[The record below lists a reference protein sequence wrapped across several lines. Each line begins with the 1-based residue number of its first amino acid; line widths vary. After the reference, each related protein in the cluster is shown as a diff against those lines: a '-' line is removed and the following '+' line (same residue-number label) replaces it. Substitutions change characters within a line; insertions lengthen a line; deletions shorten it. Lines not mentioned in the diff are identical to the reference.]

1 MKDNLTQTK
10 TSKAMENTLIN
21 QDFERSIKR
30 LRQILPKLAFG
41 LLIGTYLISA
51 IIMGFFHAKNAPEL
65 GFKIAAF
72 CVPLVIQAGRGTLVF
87 FFQLNPSKKRRKF
100 SFGILAATLLLILSM
115 VEAFLVMYP
124 YGLSWTVSVLT
135 LMIIGWL
142 IEVMI
147 LEEISFATKLEL
159 SQSQSELERLVQC
172 YGSLENVEAILRA
185 SKTSPPPNNE
195 KEEPKEEG
203 EKEPIFSDDSFYG
216 IKIDRNNPMLT
227 HNVLR
232 LKNRFQE
239 RYDDSIK
246 KAEARKKEGKAP
258 HQAIERSIKEN
269 KERLNRADFILNTL
283 LKQTA

>member
-1 MKDNLTQTK
+1 
-10 TSKAMENTLIN
+10 MESTLIN

-41 LLIGTYLISA
+41 LLIGTYLTSA
-51 IIMGFFHAKNAPEL
+51 VIMGLFHSQNAPNF

-72 CVPLVIQAGRGTLVF
+72 LVPLAIQAGRGTLVF
-87 FFQLNPSKKRRKF
+87 FFQLNPLRIQSRF
-100 SFGILAATLLLILSM
+100 SFGIVAATLLLVLSM

-124 YGLSWTVSVLT
+124 YGLCWTVSVLT

-147 LEEISFATKLEL
+147 LQEITFATKLEL
-159 SQSQSELERLVQC
+159 FQNQQEW
-172 YGSLENVEAILRA
+172 
-185 SKTSPPPNNE
+185 E
-195 KEEPKEEG
+195 KLMK
-203 EKEPIFSDDSFYG
+203 FYG
-216 IKIDRNNPMLT
+216 AVKEVENIKDQPKLEIKPAVENKKELSKDQLLNSDTFYGVKIDRSNPMLS
-227 HNVLR
+227 HNLLR

-246 KAEARKKEGKAP
+246 KAEARKKQGKAP
-258 HQAIERSIKEN
+258 HQTIEKSIQDN
-269 KERLNRADFILNTL
+269 QERLRRVDFIINTL

>member
-1 MKDNLTQTK
+1 
-10 TSKAMENTLIN
+10 MESTLIN

-41 LLIGTYLISA
+41 LLIGTYLTSA
-51 IIMGFFHAKNAPEL
+51 IIMGLFHAQNAPGL

-72 CVPLVIQAGRGTLVF
+72 LVPLAIQAGRGTLVF
-87 FFQLNPSKKRRKF
+87 FFQLNPLRIQSRF
-100 SFGILAATLLLILSM
+100 SFGILAATVLLLLSM
-115 VEAFLVMYP
+115 VEASLVMYP

-147 LEEISFATKLEL
+147 LQEITFATKLEL
-159 SQSQSELERLVQC
+159 FQNQQEWEKLNKFYNAVNEFEITATKPKTQLKI
-172 YGSLENVEAILRA
+172 EANPVE
-185 SKTSPPPNNE
+185 PE
-195 KEEPKEEG
+195 KLGQGKED
-203 EKEPIFSDDSFYG
+203 KEPEFSNDTFYG
-216 IKIDRNNPMLT
+216 VKIDRSNPMLS
-227 HNVLR
+227 HNLLR

-246 KAEARKKEGKAP
+246 KADARKKQGKAP
-258 HQAIERSIKEN
+258 HQTTEKSIQDN
-269 KERLNRADFILNTL
+269 QERLKRVDFILNTL

>member
-1 MKDNLTQTK
+1 
-10 TSKAMENTLIN
+10 MESTLIN

-41 LLIGTYLISA
+41 LLIGTYLTSA
-51 IIMGFFHAKNAPEL
+51 IIMGLFHAQNAPGL

-72 CVPLVIQAGRGTLVF
+72 LVPLAIQAGRGTLVF
-87 FFQLNPSKKRRKF
+87 FFQLNPLRIQSRF
-100 SFGILAATLLLILSM
+100 SFGILAATVLLLLSM
-115 VEAFLVMYP
+115 VEASLVMYP

-147 LEEISFATKLEL
+147 LQEITFATKLEL
-159 SQSQSELERLVQC
+159 FQNQQEWEKLTKFYCAVNEFEVTATKPKTQLKI
-172 YGSLENVEAILRA
+172 EA
-185 SKTSPPPNNE
+185 KPFEPE
-195 KEEPKEEG
+195 KAGQGKED
-203 EKEPIFSDDSFYG
+203 KEPEFSNDTFYG
-216 IKIDRNNPMLT
+216 VKIDRSNPMLS
-227 HNVLR
+227 HNLLR

-246 KAEARKKEGKAP
+246 KAEARKKQGKAP
-258 HQAIERSIKEN
+258 HQTTEKSIQDN
-269 KERLNRADFILNTL
+269 QERLKRVDFILNTL

>member
-1 MKDNLTQTK
+1 
-10 TSKAMENTLIN
+10 MESTLIN

-41 LLIGTYLISA
+41 LLIGTYLTSA
-51 IIMGFFHAKNAPEL
+51 IIMGLFHAQNAPGL

-72 CVPLVIQAGRGTLVF
+72 LVPLAIQAGRGTLVF
-87 FFQLNPSKKRRKF
+87 FFQLNPLRIQSRF
-100 SFGILAATLLLILSM
+100 SFGILAATVLLLLSM
-115 VEAFLVMYP
+115 VEASLVMYP

-147 LEEISFATKLEL
+147 LQEITFATKLEL
-159 SQSQSELERLVQC
+159 FQNQQEWEKLNKFYSAVNEFEITATKPKTQLKIEA
-172 YGSLENVEAILRA
+172 NPVE
-185 SKTSPPPNNE
+185 PE
-195 KEEPKEEG
+195 KLGQGKED
-203 EKEPIFSDDSFYG
+203 KEPEFSNDTFYG
-216 IKIDRNNPMLT
+216 VKIDRSNPMLS
-227 HNVLR
+227 HNLLR

-246 KAEARKKEGKAP
+246 KADARKKQGKAP
-258 HQAIERSIKEN
+258 HQTTEKSIQDN
-269 KERLNRADFILNTL
+269 QERLKRVDFILNTL

>member
-1 MKDNLTQTK
+1 
-10 TSKAMENTLIN
+10 MESTLIN

-41 LLIGTYLISA
+41 LLIGTYLTSA
-51 IIMGFFHAKNAPEL
+51 IIMGLFHAQNAPGL

-72 CVPLVIQAGRGTLVF
+72 LVPLAIQAGRGTLVF
-87 FFQLNPSKKRRKF
+87 FFQLNPLRIQSRF
-100 SFGILAATLLLILSM
+100 SFGILAATVLLLLSM
-115 VEAFLVMYP
+115 VEASLVMYP

-147 LEEISFATKLEL
+147 LQEITFATKLEL
-159 SQSQSELERLVQC
+159 FQNQQEWEKLNKFYSAVNEFEVT
-172 YGSLENVEAILRA
+172 ATKP
-185 SKTSPPPNNE
+185 KTQLKIEVKPDE
-195 KEEPKEEG
+195 HDKVGQGKED
-203 EKEPIFSDDSFYG
+203 KEPAFSSDTFYG
-216 IKIDRNNPMLT
+216 VKIDRSNPMLS
-227 HNVLR
+227 HNLLR

-246 KAEARKKEGKAP
+246 KADARKKQGKAP
-258 HQAIERSIKEN
+258 HQTTEKSIQDN
-269 KERLNRADFILNTL
+269 QERLKRVDFILNTL

>member
-1 MKDNLTQTK
+1 
-10 TSKAMENTLIN
+10 MENTLIN

-41 LLIGTYLISA
+41 LLIGTYLTSA
-51 IIMGFFHAKNAPEL
+51 MIMGLFHAQNAPGL

-72 CVPLVIQAGRGTLVF
+72 LVPLAIQAGRGTLVF
-87 FFQLNPSKKRRKF
+87 FFQLNPLRLQSRF
-100 SFGILAATLLLILSM
+100 SFGILAATVLLVLSM

-147 LEEISFATKLEL
+147 LQEITFATKLEL
-159 SQSQSELERLVQC
+159 FQNQQEWEKLTKFYNAINGFEGAAIKQKTQVKIDVKT
-172 YGSLENVEAILRA
+172 VEPDKLGQG
-185 SKTSPPPNNE
+185 
-195 KEEPKEEG
+195 KE
-203 EKEPIFSDDSFYG
+203 EKEPAFSSDSFYG
-216 IKIDRNNPMLT
+216 VKIDRSNPMLS
-227 HNVLR
+227 HNLLR

-246 KAEARKKEGKAP
+246 KAEARKKQGKAP
-258 HQAIERSIKEN
+258 HQTIEKSIQDN
-269 KERLNRADFILNTL
+269 QERLRRVDFIINTL